1 MRDAPA
7 EKEGEK
13 EGEKGGEKE
22 GEKECEKE
30 CEKEGEKGGEKE
42 ETTGGVITDGD
53 YEIDSEGSQ
62 DVEVNRIFE
71 SESDDGE

>member
-13 EGEKGGEKE
+13 EGKKEGKKEGQKEGKKEGKKDGEKE
-22 GEKECEKE
+22 D
-30 CEKEGEKGGEKE
+30 
-42 ETTGGVITDGD
+42 TTGGVITDGD